1 MEFIARG
8 ALDYSEAGV
17 FISFEESAEELA
29 KNVVSLGLDMNR
41 LQADKKVIID
51 HVQVERSE
59 IEETGEYDLEGF
71 FIRLNEDIDS
81 IGAKRV
87 VLDTIESLFATF
99 QNEGILRAELRRL
112 FHWLKTKGVT
122 AIITGEQ
129 GHGTLTRYGLEEY
142 ISDCV
147 IFLDHRVKEQISI
160 RRLRVVKYRGSE
172 HGTNEYPFLIDEG
185 GIDVLP
191 ITSVGLGYGVSSKF
205 VSSGI
210 PRLDFMLAGKGFYR
224 GSSVLFSGTAGTGKT
239 SFAASFA
246 QASCKRGERCLYF
259 AFEESDKQIIRNMR
273 SIGIDLEPFVDQG
286 LLQVHSARPTFYG
299 LEKHLL
305 IIGKQINEFKPDVV
319 VIDPISNLV
328 SVGTDIEIKAMLT
341 RIIDMLKSRQITSL
355 FTSLT
360 GGELLNKQSEY
371 GVSSLMDT
379 WIVLEGIVAGGERN
393 RCMFILKSRGI
404 AHSNQ
409 VREFL
414 LTDAG
419 IDIIDTYTGPG
430 GVLTGTSRYT
440 QIALEHEAEISNTE
454 ELDFKRRKLER
465 SRKMIE
471 AKITALQAEIEEK
484 EDEMARTSN
493 QHDRRGRA
501 QVKDRQE
508 VSALRKA
515 DPSKE

>member
-1 MEFIARG
+1 
-8 ALDYSEAGV
+8 
-17 FISFEESAEELA
+17 
-29 KNVVSLGLDMNR
+29 
-41 LQADKKVIID
+41 
-51 HVQVERSE
+51 
-59 IEETGEYDLEGF
+59 
-71 FIRLNEDIDS
+71 
-81 IGAKRV
+81 
-87 VLDTIESLFATF
+87 
-99 QNEGILRAELRRL
+99 
-112 FHWLKTKGVT
+112 
-122 AIITGEQ
+122 
-129 GHGTLTRYGLEEY
+129 LEEY

-191 ITSVGLGYGVSSKF
+191 ITSVGLEYDVSLEF

-210 PRLDFMLAGKGFYR
+210 PRLDFMLGGKGFYR
-224 GSSVLFSGTAGTGKT
+224 GSSVLVSGTAGSGKT

-246 QASCKRGERCLYF
+246 HASCKRGERCLYF

-286 LLQVHSARPTFYG
+286 LLRVHAARPTFYG

-319 VIDPISNLV
+319 VIDPISNLMA
-328 SVGTDIEIKAMLT
+328 VGSDIEIRAMLT

-360 GGELLNKQSEY
+360 GVELLNKQAEY

-379 WIVLEGIVAGGERN
+379 WIVLQGNEVGAERN
-393 RCMFILKSRGI
+393 RSIFILKSRGI

-419 IDIIDTYTGPG
+419 IDIIDAYIGPG
-430 GVLTGTSRYT
+430 GVLTGTARYT
-440 QIALEHEAEISNTE
+440 QIAREQEGEISNAE
-454 ELDFKRRKLER
+454 EMDFKQRELER
-465 SRKMIE
+465 NRKIIE
-471 AKITALQAEIEEK
+471 AKITALRAEIEAK
-484 EDEMARTSN
+484 EDEMAKTSN
-493 QHDRRGRA
+493 QNDRRERA
-501 QVKDRQE
+501 QAKDRQE
-508 VSALRKA
+508 VSVLRKA
-515 DPSKE
+515 DPSKK